1 MYNDKED
8 KVTNSGLVSRFHS
21 ILSNE
26 RPHNQGY
33 EKLETDDPRND
44 RIIMNTHSPMNWM
57 TKHYVQRPTPFD
69 ALEGLIDSGRPKNI
83 ILPPSRIFE
92 DNIQGFMKYTNQ
104 IDTGSSR
111 IGKGHLS
118 YC

>member
-1 MYNDKED
+1 MVPLPPYNK
-8 KVTNSGLVSRFHS
+8 
-21 ILSNE
+21 
-26 RPHNQGY
+26 GY

-92 DNIQGFMKYTNQ
+92 DNIQGFKKYSL
-104 IDTGSSR
+104 IKTGSSQF
-111 IGKGHLS
+111 
-118 YC
+118 